1 MIDYLRTIFGEDIK
15 QESFQY
21 PVGTPNYIRNGY
33 KAWCISWDG
42 QKCVVLKPVSVSW
55 RLPGVKKQFR
65 NFKSLSDLPCVLCFD
80 RLTSAQ
86 RKDLIKEKIPFVVAG
101 SQLYMPFWGVHFTEK
116 DKIHH
121 GTSTSKLIF
130 SQVFKGICIC
140 SHQF

>member
-33 KAWCISWDG
+33 KAWCFSRDG
-42 QKCVVLKPVSVSW
+42 QKCVVLKPVSASW

-86 RKDLIKEKIPFVVAG
+86 RKNLMQEKYHLLLPDH
-101 SQLYMPFWGVHFTEK
+101 S
-116 DKIHH
+116 
-121 GTSTSKLIF
+121 
-130 SQVFKGICIC
+130 CIC
-140 SHQF
+140 RFGACILLKKIKQS